1 MAKTLGADK
10 KAPKKPAKPAK
21 AADNVVQMKPNS
33 TTVATGE
40 PIPNAPPEEQLR
52 KTLLNGVADLRDYD
66 DKIAT
71 AMSKVKALRADR
83 KAVVAKMGAAGLP
96 ASLIKEAMEDAD
108 NTRTDMAEKEKA
120 RDFIRDTFGLA
131 RADYLNAFDG
141 MPTGAV
147 EEVDWEARGYT
158 AGVMGADGSPPTEC
172 PAGACSQAW
181 LKGHAR
187 VMEARALAMGP
198 KGAKKAA
205 KTAETPAA
213 TDENAGAPAEA
224 PLILTEADFEPDT
237 TLEDASILTLKADL
251 SPSQRDH
258 ILSFDRVLV
267 RFGARQRLIKEP
279 GYLDDGTDAAGV
291 SEIEDVAT
299 EAAASFE

>member
-1 MAKTLGADK
+1 MAETLGADK

-141 MPTGAV
+141 MPTGAI
-147 EEVDWEARGYT
+147 EEVDAEALGFT
-158 AGVMGADGSPPTEC
+158 AGVMAAERTPPSTLAPERH
-172 PAGACSQAW
+172 QNW
-181 LKGHAR
+181 LRGYDK
-187 VMEARALAMGP
+187 VMETRALAMTGG
-198 KGAKKAA
+198 KGKKAQA
-205 KTAETPAA
+205 KAEAAPAA
-213 TDENAGAPAEA
+213 IEPA
-224 PLILTEADFEPDT
+224 LVLTESDFEPDT
-237 TLEDASILTLKADL
+237 ALEEASTQTLLGGYTDTIASY
-251 SPSQRDH
+251 
-258 ILSFDRVLV
+258 DRVLV
-267 RFGARQRLIKEP
+267 RFGSRQRVLKEP
-279 GYLDDGTDAAGV
+279 GYLDDGSDTAGV
-291 SEIEDVAT
+291 SEIEDVAP

>member
-1 MAKTLGADK
+1 MAETLGADK

-66 DKIAT
+66 EKIAT
-71 AMSKVKALRADR
+71 AMSKVKALRGDR

-187 VMEARALAMGP
+187 VMEARALAMAP
-198 KGAKKAA
+198 KSGKKAP
-205 KTAETPAA
+205 KSDEKPA
-213 TDENAGAPAEA
+213 TTEVDPGAQVGQEPA
-224 PLILTEADFEPDT
+224 LVLTESDFEPDT
-237 TLEDASILTLKADL
+237 ALEEASTQTLLGGYTDTIASY
-251 SPSQRDH
+251 
-258 ILSFDRVLV
+258 DRVLV
-267 RFGARQRLIKEP
+267 RFGSRQRVLKEP
-279 GYLDDGTDAAGV
+279 GYLDDGSDTAGV
-291 SEIEDVAT
+291 SEIEDVAP